1 MTSEILSV
9 IEMFSELNEI
19 LRCLI
24 KEKRGGNGNIM
35 RETFSG
41 FEVRRVLSLEDAST
55 LESPE
60 ETSTLESTAEMS
72 TSDSTGE
79 ASTSDSNAETSKAN
93 SPGGKSINTSIDS
106 QRTLHHNFRFT
117 FPSHH
122 QFKFLQI
129 IKSGESISNTF
140 PLLFP
145 SSCLIIAF
153 YSEFKLIVC
162 KTRNQVSRSASQA
175 SSRKESEC
183 SSQLQKIIGLHR
195 SVYYSVFI
203 QF

>member
-41 FEVRRVLSLEDAST
+41 FEVRRVLSLGDAST
-55 LESPE
+55 TESPE

-72 TSDSTGE
+72 TSDLTGE
-79 ASTSDSNAETSKAN
+79 AETSKAN

-145 SSCLIIAF
+145 SSCLILF
-153 YSEFKLIVC
+153 
-162 KTRNQVSRSASQA
+162 
-175 SSRKESEC
+175 
-183 SSQLQKIIGLHR
+183 
-195 SVYYSVFI
+195 
-203 QF
+203 